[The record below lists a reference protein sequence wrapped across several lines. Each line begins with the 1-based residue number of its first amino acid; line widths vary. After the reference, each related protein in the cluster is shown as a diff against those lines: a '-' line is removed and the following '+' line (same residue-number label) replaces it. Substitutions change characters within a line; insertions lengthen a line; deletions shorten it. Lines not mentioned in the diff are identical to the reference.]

1 MATSK
6 KVVPLAERTDPFA
19 DMTDDAFA
27 KDVRSLYESWQL
39 VVRETTRRGITIH
52 GRDFGFGADCQAL
65 DWQPRD

>member
-27 KDVRSLYESWQL
+27 KDVRSLYES
-39 VVRETTRRGITIH
+39 
-52 GRDFGFGADCQAL
+52 
-65 DWQPRD
+65 